1 MNQTEAGPV
10 EAAQKIP
17 PGGRKSESHLQEGN
31 AGRAPWFVRAFKLVV
46 RAIFRLFFRV
56 KVTGLKNVPSTPV
69 IVCAN
74 HLGWTDT
81 FLVLLFFPLEPRM
94 YVLGEQRIAALLPVQ
109 SIHHPG
115 REGKLTRVTAR
126 PPPSLGARASCPPG
140 LLAANF

>member
-1 MNQTEAGPV
+1 MFDRSGLSRRSKSYCVLRITYWVRASVNASLRPIRNTQYAIRNTTDQPAFEEKRVNQTEAGTV

-81 FLVLLFFPLEPRM
+81 FLVLLF
-94 YVLGEQRIAALLPVQ
+94 
-109 SIHHPG
+109 
-115 REGKLTRVTAR
+115 
-126 PPPSLGARASCPPG
+126 
-140 LLAANF
+140 